1 MEVRCDRCQTEQKLE
16 TARTGS
22 SGTAV
27 QCRDC
32 GHVIVI
38 GPAASDATPPPDPT
52 DTSSEALNWLVETV
66 HGQSMQV
73 PDAAS
78 LHRWIIERRVTRG
91 DKIMR
96 DGQSW
101 ERIGDVPELVPFFE
115 VAESAERSRRADTPA
130 PLLVQG
136 ALLTP
141 PPPKPVL
148 STIVPAPGAFPMV
161 EEYTE
166 TKIVAMRPS
175 RFTLPV
181 KLVLTTLVAAVVAY
195 PGIALL
201 QWLVRSRAA
210 PEQEAPS
217 SPIIAAGAA
226 NAEAAPHVASMPPV
240 PSVPTPPQADIEPLA
255 ATPEPE
261 AEPEAEAESEPE
273 EKPVPRP
280 SRAHVRKKTRAAAR
294 AAARASRSSSASR
307 GKQTSRSGAV
317 LRPSP
322 QIAAAQGYAA
332 LNRRQYPQAIEL
344 FKQALAGA
352 PTNGTALY
360 GLAEAHR
367 ESGHK
372 TSALRAY
379 RRYLQIL
386 PHGPDASSARSR
398 LRTLEGKS
406 R

>member
-1 MEVRCDRCQTEQKLE
+1 MEVRCDHCQTEQKLE

-66 HGQSMQV
+66 HGHSMQV

-78 LHRWIIERRVTRG
+78 LHRWIIERRVTRD
-91 DKIMR
+91 DKVMR

-101 ERIGDVPELVPFFE
+101 ERIGDVAELVPFFE
-115 VAESAERSRRADTPA
+115 VAESAERSRKADTPA
-130 PLLVQG
+130 PHLVQG

-141 PPPKPVL
+141 PSPKPVL
-148 STIVPAPGAFPMV
+148 STIMPAPGAFPMV

-201 QWLVRSRAA
+201 QWLVRSRAEPQPEAQSA
-210 PEQEAPS
+210 PIVAV
-217 SPIIAAGAA
+217 GAA
-226 NAEAAPHVASMPPV
+226 NAESAPHAATATPV
-240 PSVPTPPQADIEPLA
+240 PSTPLPPQADIEPLA
-255 ATPEPE
+255 ATPG
-261 AEPEAEAESEPE
+261 AEAEAELEPE
-273 EKPVPRP
+273 EKPEPRP
-280 SRAHVRKKTRAAAR
+280 SHVRVRKKTRAAAR
-294 AAARASRSSSASR
+294 AAARASRSAAASR
-307 GKQTSRSGAV
+307 GRHTSRSGAV

-372 TSALRAY
+372 TAALRAY

-386 PHGPDASSARSR
+386 PHGPDASSARTR
-398 LRTLEGKS
+398 LRALEGKAK
-406 R
+406 